1 MPEKQY
7 QGVHKWITQME
18 IADIHLN
25 CTHVVDVTKICA
37 SLVQFSF
44 NIACVHFER
53 SKTENS

>member
-1 MPEKQY
+1 
-7 QGVHKWITQME
+7 ME

-37 SLVQFSF
+37 SLVQFNF
-44 NIACVHFER
+44 IIARVHFER